1 MTGAGH
7 GVEGAAIG
15 DAEIV
20 IVGGGAIGCAIA
32 FRLAEAGKTDVLL
45 VEKNAALASATTA
58 QAAGLVGQVRSS
70 EDRVRLAMDSV
81 ATFRRLQQH
90 AGATP
95 NWREVGSLRIA
106 LTDARADEFRS
117 LLATARRAGLEVEL
131 LDRTAAEARWPGR
144 LGTEVKAV
152 LWCPSDGYLQ
162 PYDLAMAYREHARA
176 AGVRFATDVRV
187 TGIVLARRRRRRG
200 RDHAAAA
207 CAAPRRSSPQAPM
220 AGTSRGSPGSNCR
233 SCRCGTNTSITV
245 PIAGLR
251 PDLPTFRVPDATLY
265 GRPDVHALLLG
276 GWEPEA
282 MSCDPR
288 GYELDGE
295 PPSIEPDWPVLA
307 NFSELLA
314 PLYPPV
320 ADAGVRH
327 VFRGWPTFTPDGRF
341 VVGAEPARAGPRHGG
356 RLQRAR
362 RVRLGRHR
370 PPRGRGAARA
380 EALGLCAQP
389 RPRPLHRDELELGR
403 RAPQGAR
410 ASTSATTT
418 SDIET
423 WA

>member
-1 MTGAGH
+1 
-7 GVEGAAIG
+7 VVSQVRAASRTAAEIG

-45 VEKNAALASATTA
+45 VEKNPSLASATTA

-90 AGATP
+90 TGATP

-106 LTDARADEFRS
+106 LSDARAEEFRN

-131 LDRTAAEARWPGR
+131 LDRAAAKARWPGR
-144 LGTEVKAV
+144 ITAEVKAV

-187 TGIVLARRRRRRG
+187 TGAVLAGGAVTAVETTHG
-200 RDHAAAA
+200 RVR
-207 CAAPRRSSPQAPM
+207 CATAIVATGAHGWHVARL
-220 AGTSRGSPGSNCR
+220 AGLELPVVPVRHEYF
-233 SCRCGTNTSITV
+233 ITV

-265 GRPDVHALLLG
+265 GRPDVNALLLG
-276 GWEPEA
+276 GWEPQA
-282 MSCDPR
+282 LSCDPR
-288 GYELDGE
+288 AYGLEDE
-295 PPSIEPDWPVLA
+295 PPAIEPDWPVLA

-320 ADAGVRH
+320 TDAGIRH

-341 VVGAEPARAGPRHGG
+341 IVGASRRLPGLVLAVGCNAHGVSGSAGIGRHVVEALLEPRPSAYVRSLGPDRFLEAGWSWED
-356 RLQRAR
+356 AR
-362 RVRLGRHR
+362 R
-370 PPRGRGAARA
+370 
-380 EALGLCAQP
+380 EAQAVYERYYHIG
-389 RPRPLHRDELELGR
+389 H
-403 RAPQGAR
+403 
-410 ASTSATTT
+410 
-418 SDIET
+418 
-423 WA
+423 